1 MKFNID
7 KNELIKVLQ
16 VIQRG
21 ISTSTHVSTHQAYYQ
36 GIYLEAK
43 ENIINIQS
51 TNQKTSIKYS
61 INAIIDIEGSIV
73 VPGKLFINII
83 KNMPAGVIF
92 ITNEDTEVIIS
103 CNMSSFSL
111 HGLNPQEFPTF
122 PSIVEERKIEV
133 PFDIFSSL
141 AEKTYK
147 FVTKEVKRLGYA
159 MTGVL
164 LSIEN
169 RTICFTAIDTV
180 KIAIAEYRLKE
191 NIEDFSVIIPADFI
205 ADIISLP
212 KTEENLSLSI
222 NENQIIVTY
231 GDITFINVRIEG
243 NFINYKSLINNNP
256 KMKCVINRASFQQ
269 ALRRASI
276 FNSNNAKVSL
286 SFNPKRNNIQLKT
299 TEENGSTEELIKCD
313 CEGEELSIC
322 FNVANI
328 FGGLSVM
335 DTEEVSIE
343 LEDKNKTGIM
353 KSEGDAKFTYIMMPV
368 RE

>member
-1 MKFNID
+1 MKFNIE
-7 KNELIKVLQ
+7 KNELLKVLQ

-21 ISTSTHVSTHQAYYQ
+21 ISTSAQVSTQQAYYQ

-43 ENIINIQS
+43 ENTIIFQS
-51 TNQKTSIKYS
+51 TNSKTSIKYV
-61 INAIIDIEGSIV
+61 INAVVDIEGAIV

-83 KNMPAGVIF
+83 KNMPSGVIF
-92 ITNEDTEVIIS
+92 VTNEGTEVIIS

-111 HGLNPQEFPTF
+111 HGLDIKGFPTF
-122 PSIVEERKIEV
+122 PSVIEDKKVEI
-133 PFDIFSSL
+133 PYDIFLSL

-164 LSIEN
+164 LSIEDN
-169 RTICFTAIDTV
+169 MIRFTAIDTV
-180 KIAIAEYRLKE
+180 KIAIAEYKLKE
-191 NIEDFSVIIPADFI
+191 DIDDFSVIIPADFI
-205 ADIISLP
+205 ADIINLP
-212 KTEENLSLSI
+212 KIEENLSLSI

-243 NFINYKSLINNNP
+243 NFINYKSLINNNA
-256 KMKCVINRASFQQ
+256 KMTCVINRSSLQQ

-276 FNSNNAKVSL
+276 FNSSNAKVSL
-286 SFNPKRNNIQLKT
+286 TFKPEKNIIQLKT
-299 TEENGSTEELIKCD
+299 TEENGSTEELIECN
-313 CEGEELSIC
+313 CEGIELSIC

-335 DTEEVSIE
+335 DTEDVIIE

-353 KSEGDAKFTYIMMPV
+353 KSEGESKFTYIMMPV